1 MVKSASNGGTEDQVV
16 VSETYCGKRRLA
28 DALDLNDFG

>member
-1 MVKSASNGGTEDQVV
+1 MVKSASNGGTEYQVV

-28 DALDLNDFG
+28 DA